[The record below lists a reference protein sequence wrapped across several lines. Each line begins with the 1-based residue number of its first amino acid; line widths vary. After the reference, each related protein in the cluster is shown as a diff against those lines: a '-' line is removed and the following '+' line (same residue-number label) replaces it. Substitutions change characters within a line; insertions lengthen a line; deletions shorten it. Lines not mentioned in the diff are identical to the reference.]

1 MDYFNE
7 LLESYSRLKKRKLTL
22 LEQEEDTKKQK
33 PDKVVQEYTPEQVLA
48 AALKTPLSKVPVPI
62 PGLITRDKEGNE
74 KEATGYQKPPEDGQM
89 HGEVVATNATKGAN
103 NAVVVTSDGNARE
116 PQFTT
121 WFERNFSGKE
131 AIGQTDGT
139 GLEAARNRVGE
150 SLGPILNDE
159 GVDDSVQQAIFSQVK
174 SLLGIASDLVVAARD
189 TGGEFAQKPWA
200 GWKEGEEE
208 GTGRYVGRGEDN
220 SDDPEM
226 TRSVG
231 SYISGRSAK
240 SIEYQLAHGKTV
252 EFDEDAGA
260 QFDTL
265 AREPMLIHG
274 ALDSVEAFMELAKP
288 EVADRQ
294 TKCTDI
300 GRRVQRKGDRLVF
313 FKNEDPNQGI
323 AIKRSDMFQFVE
335 SQIEKLCGQPIK
347 VLPKGNYTPQ
357 ELNDM
362 RGKGMEQG
370 SVAVGAL
377 PNIAKLPEGKKKDDL
392 YRKMGLHLRRELL
405 ADERRFA
412 AAFTRLIESE
422 QQDVAYSLRASFVVD
437 ALKQLNAETNTPE
450 KLRAFFQRNYELEA
464 PVVEAIDSKFTF
476 PVGRKTGIGVADDL
490 EYAFLDRSAA
500 EKASKSMK
508 LLGDNTVQEM
518 KVSDIMKEQKEL
530 GGIFKDMYNLSDD
543 DTVYLV
549 GSGQKSYFE
558 DASSKIGE
566 TTQRSATVNGTAAN
580 IEEGFE
586 EVTMQR
592 MGINQQQLDG
602 LRAYQSEIDSIQGTL
617 NNILPENG
625 TVSIGPDGNTSP
637 INFDTVTTMVDS
649 VVSKLRL
656 DSSVRS
662 KLSSIIKN
670 YRGSA
675 TNLNGPDN
683 KLQRL
688 DMREELF
695 RVLSTGKQMQ
705 DMNNL
710 DDLETAMNARR
721 NLAYSVHMTGGVVR
735 DSILN
740 KKIFGTNTVRAGSH
754 MAPIIEAT
762 NGLLDLD
769 SGHKIKLSTG
779 GASINLINRD
789 GGAVTLGAE
798 RTRGAGGVATTRYVV
813 NINNIAQSAE
823 AGVGLQQT
831 VDISDAVEDSL
842 MVTFLKGQAK
852 LLEQLLA
859 NS

>member
-1 MDYFNE
+1 
-7 LLESYSRLKKRKLTL
+7 
-22 LEQEEDTKKQK
+22 
-33 PDKVVQEYTPEQVLA
+33 
-48 AALKTPLSKVPVPI
+48 
-62 PGLITRDKEGNE
+62 
-74 KEATGYQKPPEDGQM
+74 
-89 HGEVVATNATKGAN
+89 
-103 NAVVVTSDGNARE
+103 
-116 PQFTT
+116 
-121 WFERNFSGKE
+121 
-131 AIGQTDGT
+131 
-139 GLEAARNRVGE
+139 
-150 SLGPILNDE
+150 
-159 GVDDSVQQAIFSQVK
+159 
-174 SLLGIASDLVVAARD
+174 
-189 TGGEFAQKPWA
+189 
-200 GWKEGEEE
+200 
-208 GTGRYVGRGEDN
+208 
-220 SDDPEM
+220 M

-240 SIEYQLAHGKTV
+240 SIEFQLAHGKTV
-252 EFDEDAGA
+252 EFDDDAGA

-265 AREPMLIHG
+265 ARDPMLIQG
-274 ALDSVEAFMELAKP
+274 ALDSVEAFMELGKP
-288 EVADRQ
+288 EVPDRQ

-412 AAFTRLIESE
+412 AAFTRLTESE

-530 GGIFKDMYNLSDD
+530 GGIFKDMYDLSDD

-566 TTQRSATVNGTAAN
+566 TTQRSATVNGDAAN

-586 EVTMQR
+586 EITMQR

-602 LRAYQSEIDSIQGTL
+602 LRAYQSDLDAIQGTL
-617 NNILPENG
+617 NSILPEDG
-625 TVSIGPDGNTSP
+625 TVSVGPDGNTSP
-637 INFDTVTTMVDS
+637 INFDTVNTMVDS
-649 VVSKLRL
+649 VVSKLSL

-670 YRGSA
+670 YRGSTA
-675 TNLNGPDN
+675 NLNGPDN

-695 RVLSTGKQMQ
+695 RVLSTAKQMQ

-721 NLAYSVHMTGGVVR
+721 NLAYSIHMTGGVVR

-762 NGLLDLD
+762 KGLLDLE

-798 RTRGAGGVATTRYVV
+798 RTRGAGGVPTTRYVV

-823 AGVGLQQT
+823 AGVGLQET
-831 VDISDAVEDSL
+831 VEISDAVEDSL

-852 LLEQLLA
+852 LLEELLA